1 MPLTTASAMT
11 QPARNI
17 GPFTVARPENS
28 IKITAMIGTG
38 LIATPIA
45 NVSTSLIPCAMPR
58 PSRGGGGTIPAAPA
72 SYCV

>member
-1 MPLTTASAMT
+1 MT

-38 LIATPIA
+38 LIATPTA

-58 PSRGGGGTIPAAPA
+58 PSRGGAAGRFPPPLRLA
-72 SYCV
+72 AFSRQALSR